1 MTILAG
7 DIKLLASQRMTDNDD
22 GGGRATG
29 NVIVSGAHNTI
40 FDDVSDVDL
49 AYGRVNLRQVF
60 PAIHTDDTDKYYGA
74 NVIVLTPPASDD
86 VSITLFDQG
95 EPFCFRNSAREF
107 IEQYLVKGPRWSGYL
122 YDTQLKG
129 QRAIRF
135 FQRSEIRLPDV
146 GETLVLVGD
155 EGKPTQFEQY
165 VRVTKVSSEVKTF
178 ETQTSNGTFTRLV
191 VTCEI
196 SDKLRYTFP
205 GNLPTKF
212 DDVTPESQLRET
224 VVADAATYYGTMAA
238 AANGTFG
245 SMQIQVKSIY
255 SQLVPSARTDIPATD
270 LSSAGKSTALI
281 ASAGSK
287 VTFSTPLLIAPGKA
301 IYLGNAC
308 MPGSVAISIGSATIT
323 DSAGELMVGALVVG
337 GVEYQRGLL
346 SFNDQCPNY
355 GTQTK
360 SVSFM
365 PAAAPVKV
373 SETAAIEVDANN
385 RRYAYTYTMAPIPSP
400 GSVVLSYMVQGKWY
414 DLRDSGNGELRG
426 ADDSYGAGVIDLTT
440 GSMMVTL
447 GNLPDVGSMVMM
459 TWAGKTVET
468 SVSPQPVKPPLDPV
482 DPTTPEP
489 INKLSFSVRLGQN
502 GLERVSDCVYSYGGG
517 SSGGQTPPSIEY
529 PRTIDP
535 ATVTASWATG
545 SCEAHTDA
553 NGVLIGAATG
563 RVDSATGLLTLCPN
577 VLPVAGDSLHL
588 TWRVID
594 RVTTAYPN
602 CTVTGANVALSL
614 GENPKPGSVYVAV
627 KLKCS
632 LTNTVDDKYNDLT
645 VQLRDNGSGSL
656 LDISTRELWGTV
668 DYVSGA
674 VVITVPATH
683 KFWVQHYAVVAGDY
697 RNTRSYWEELP
708 AQFVAVPTVTRA
720 TSSLGEE
727 RSATLAM
734 TSLTWVNVNKTGDG
748 LVADATRLDAAG
760 QTLTASGGQ
769 LQLTDP
775 ATGTATTVG
784 SVDAANQSVTVSTW
798 QAGASNEV
806 TAKALCAELGQHL
819 VSQVAFRTPGAPVA
833 PGSLYLWCIDKSG
846 TRHDL
851 TIADSGVVRS
861 GIFHGRFDYQM
872 GIAKLTFGNRILAA
886 GHESEPWYSID
897 RVDADGYI
905 IEPVLIKPDS
915 IRYNCVMYS
924 YIPLDADLI
933 GLDPV
938 RLPSDGRVPIFR
950 TGGLVVVHSTEKTVV
965 PNNPIAGTVV
975 DVGRTR
981 LAYLHV
987 EDSAGVPLPVGAYQ
1001 SDLDAGVVTFT
1012 ASLSLTGLIQPLW
1025 VVHRVEDMSL
1035 VRDVEISG
1043 RLSLAR
1049 QLSHNY
1055 PAASTLVSSVLLAG
1069 DRQARYTNLFDQA
1082 TWTNEWSDTV
1092 IGDETSAQFNEVLY
1106 PITVTNRGAITEE
1119 WALIFTSASV
1129 FRIVGRSVGQIG
1141 VGDITTP
1148 CAPNNPATGV
1158 PYWSINPLAFGSG
1171 WSAGNVLRFNTI
1183 GAEFPVQVARTILQS
1198 DASMADDKFALQI
1211 RGNVNK

>member
-29 NVIVSGAHNTI
+29 TVIVSGAHNTI

-270 LSSAGKSTALI
+270 LSSAGQSTALI

-337 GVEYQRGLL
+337 SVEYQRGLL
-346 SFNDQCPNY
+346 SFNDKCPNY

-426 ADDSYGAGVIDLTT
+426 ADDSYGAGVIDFST
-440 GSMMVTL
+440 GSLMATL
-447 GNLPDVGSMVMM
+447 GNLPDVGSMILLF
-459 TWAGKTVET
+459 WSGKTVEY
-468 SVSPQPVKPPLDPV
+468 SVSQQPVKPPLAPV
-482 DPTTPEP
+482 DPATPEP
-489 INKLSFSVRLGQN
+489 INRLSISARLGPG
-502 GLERVSDCVYSYGGG
+502 GLLWVSECVYSYGGG
-517 SSGGQTPPSIEY
+517 TGGSHMLPSSDFN
-529 PRTIDP
+529 RTIDP
-535 ATVTASWATG
+535 ATVTASWAAG
-545 SCEAHTDA
+545 ACEAHTDA
-553 NGVLIGAATG
+553 NGVFVGSGSG
-563 RVDSATGLLTLCPN
+563 RVDGATGLLTLCPN
-577 VLPVAGDSLHL
+577 VLPSSGDELHL

-594 RVTTAYPN
+594 RVTTAYPPV
-602 CTVTGANVALSL
+602 TVDGSSVALSL
-614 GENPKPGSVYVAV
+614 GANPKPGSVYLTV
-627 KLKCS
+627 KFKSTLP
-632 LTNTVDDKYNDLT
+632 NTVDDKYNDMSVT
-645 VQLRDNGSGSL
+645 LRDDGNGNL
-656 LDISTRELWGTV
+656 LDVSTRAQWGSV

-674 VVITVPATH
+674 VAITMPSTH
-683 KFWVQHYAVVAGDY
+683 KFWVQHYEVVAGDY
-697 RNTRSYWEELP
+697 RNTRSSWDELP
-708 AQFVAVPTVTRA
+708 AQFVAVTNATRA

-727 RSATLAM
+727 QSATLAM
-734 TSLTWVNVNKTGDG
+734 TSLTWNNTDKTG
-748 LVADATRLDAAG
+748 VWTADATRLDAAG
-760 QTLTASGGQ
+760 QTLTASGGL
-769 LQLTDP
+769 LQLTAP
-775 ATGTATTVG
+775 ETGAATTVG
-784 SVDAANQSVTVSTW
+784 SVDAANQSVTLSTW
-798 QAGASNEV
+798 PAGASNSV
-806 TAKALCAELGQHL
+806 TAQSLCAELGQHL

-851 TIADSGVVRS
+851 TIADSCVVRS

-965 PNNPIAGTVV
+965 PNNPTAGTVV

-1001 SDLDAGVVTFT
+1001 SDLDAGRVTFT
-1012 ASLSLTGLIQPLW
+1012 SSLSLTGLVQPLW

-1055 PAASTLVSSVLLAG
+1055 PASSTLVSSVLLAG

-1082 TWTNEWSDTV
+1082 TWTNEWSNTV
-1092 IGDETSAQFNEVLY
+1092 IGNETSAQFNEVLY

-1158 PYWSINPLAFGSG
+1158 PYWSINPLAFGAG